1 MGFGVLLMTQ
11 LTKDTPVPIVWL
23 WMFIAGL
30 GVGTTFSVPTI
41 VIQNAV
47 PFKELGVAT
56 SNLTFFRQ
64 IGGTIALAFV
74 GTIFATSFQDN
85 LIPQMSAAG
94 VPQQVLDGFAQASSS
109 GSFDFSSLTG
119 VGDLGAAILAAI
131 PAQFQP
137 LVQPYIGAMVEGVHG
152 AFSLGTA
159 QAFWLGVV
167 GSVLA
172 LVAALAIKEIPL
184 RSTNEMPV
192 AAAAPAEAP
201 AKATKPEP
209 VSANTVAGD

>member
-1 MGFGVLLMTQ
+1 MG
-11 LTKDTPVPIVWL
+11 P
-23 WMFIAGL
+23 
-30 GVGTTFSVPTI
+30 
-41 VIQNAV
+41 
-47 PFKELGVAT
+47 
-56 SNLTFFRQ
+56 
-64 IGGTIALAFV
+64 
-74 GTIFATSFQDN
+74 
-85 LIPQMSAAG
+85 SAWR
-94 VPQQVLDGFAQASSS
+94 
-109 GSFDFSSLTG
+109 
-119 VGDLGAAILAAI
+119 
-131 PAQFQP
+131 
-137 LVQPYIGAMVEGVHG
+137 
-152 AFSLGTA
+152 TA